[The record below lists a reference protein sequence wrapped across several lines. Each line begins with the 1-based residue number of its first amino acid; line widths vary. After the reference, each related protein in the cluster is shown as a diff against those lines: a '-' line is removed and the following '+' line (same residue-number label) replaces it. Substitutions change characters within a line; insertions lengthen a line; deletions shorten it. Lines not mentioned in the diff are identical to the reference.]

1 MKITFVMASGFSL
14 SGGNRVIA
22 TYAQRLQHR
31 GHDVLVIS
39 PQRGNPSLQS
49 QIQSL
54 LKGKGWI
61 TNSLQGGSGFKSQ
74 LRTLLK
80 KDFWISQQRQE
91 PSHFD
96 NLDATCQL
104 LDHFPPVIDADV
116 PDADVV
122 IATWWET
129 AEWVAKL
136 SPSKGAKVYFIQH
149 YEAFDYLP
157 KDRVEATWRLPFHKI
172 VISKWLLELAQKRFC
187 DGLVSHVPNS
197 VDTDLFQAPPR
208 NKQSVPTV
216 GLLYSNAYW
225 KGCDISLR
233 AFALAAQQLPNLQ
246 LVSFGE
252 VSSANANFPA
262 NTRYFQHPEQDKI
275 KEIYAN
281 CDVWLCGSRSEGFHL
296 PPLEAMA
303 CRCPVV
309 STEVGGPLDIIK
321 NGSNGYLVPVENYV
335 ALAEKLVQVLTL
347 PEEKWKEMS
356 DAAYTTAV
364 QYSWDDATEAF
375 EAALKL
381 ACEHSQQDD
390 VAKQVN
396 ISASPL

>member
-1 MKITFVMASGFSL
+1 MP
-14 SGGNRVIA
+14 
-22 TYAQRLQHR
+22 QPQH
-31 GHDVLVIS
+31 
-39 PQRGNPSLQS
+39 
-49 QIQSL
+49 
-54 LKGKGWI
+54 
-61 TNSLQGGSGFKSQ
+61 
-74 LRTLLK
+74 
-80 KDFWISQQRQE
+80 E

-104 LDHFPPVIDADV
+104 LDYFRPVTDSDV

-136 SPSKGAKVYFIQH
+136 SASKGEKVYFIQH

-157 KDRVEATWRLPFHKI
+157 KDRVEATWKLPFHKI
-172 VISKWLLELAQKRFC
+172 VISEWLLELAQKRFG
-187 DGLVSHVPNS
+187 DRLVSHVPNS
-197 VDTDLFQAPPR
+197 VDTDLFNARPR
-208 NKQSVPTV
+208 KKQPLPTV
-216 GLLYSNAYW
+216 GMLYSKAYW
-225 KGCDISLR
+225 KGCDVSLR
-233 AFALAAQQLPNLQ
+233 AFALAAEQLPNLR

-252 VSSANANFPA
+252 VPSTQANFPA

-275 KEIYAN
+275 KDVYAT

-309 STEVGGPLDIIK
+309 STEVGGPLDIIE
-321 NGSNGYLVPVENYV
+321 NGRNGYIVPIEDAV

-347 PEEKWKEMS
+347 PEDQWQAMS
-356 DAAYTTAV
+356 DAAYATAI
-364 QYSWDDATEAF
+364 QYTWDDATNRF

-381 ACEHSQQDD
+381 ACNRSQEGDA
-390 VAKQVN
+390 AKQLNVG
-396 ISASPL
+396 APTP